1 MTVSTGDAHV
11 SNITLSFPISWSG
24 FVYYNF
30 TILLMEQNILKRPEH
45 PDLSFSFMEIANV
58 ASILLYFNFKAS
70 RTPWSQFF
78 MEIANARLNLTYAKK
93 QKIRIN

>member
-1 MTVSTGDAHV
+1 
-11 SNITLSFPISWSG
+11 
-24 FVYYNF
+24 
-30 TILLMEQNILKRPEH
+30 
-45 PDLSFSFMEIANV
+45 MEIANV